1 MKCRYCGNNIGL
13 EDELCPFCGK
23 ENEEAAGHLAAM
35 KNYKEDYDNTKSSV
49 IRKSTKFNNI
59 TARIA
64 IIAVML
70 LIIVIMLFINRNY
83 SDFDIRLANDDE
95 RVHKEVEKR
104 KSDIDATLKDMVEH
118 RDYLAMEYFVINYQL
133 RVENDFKE
141 YNQVFDAAEV
151 YESVYTK
158 IMDIIDEKKYYDGN
172 TQRDYCNKIAYAIC
186 GWNEF
191 VERKQLDSVTKEEHL
206 AFLADAKNDT
216 QDMVQVYFKL
226 TDEEAAEMWDMESY
240 ELANVLYERCEE
252 LYPEVT
258 VIDPE

>member
-151 YESVYTK
+151 YESVYTQ
-158 IMDIIDEKKYYDGN
+158 IMDIIDEKKYNDG
-172 TQRDYCNKIAYAIC
+172 K
-186 GWNEF
+186 EK
-191 VERKQLDSVTKEEHL
+191 RKNLW
-206 AFLADAKNDT
+206 
-216 QDMVQVYFKL
+216 
-226 TDEEAAEMWDMESY
+226 TD
-240 ELANVLYERCEE
+240 R
-252 LYPEVT
+252 
-258 VIDPE
+258 